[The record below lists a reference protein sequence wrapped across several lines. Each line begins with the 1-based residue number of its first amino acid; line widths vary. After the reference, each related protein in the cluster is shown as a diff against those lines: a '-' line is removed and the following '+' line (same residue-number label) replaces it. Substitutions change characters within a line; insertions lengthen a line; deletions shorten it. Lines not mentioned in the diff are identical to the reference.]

1 MGTIMGGDAMMAT
14 ISHFPPGNLGPKFK
28 ISSYLKLK
36 LNLGPKLRWPFHYR
50 VDEITTLMDKDNQR
64 EKNDS

>member
-14 ISHFPPGNLGPKFK
+14 ISHFPPDNLSPKLQF
-28 ISSYLKLK
+28 SSHLKLK
-36 LNLGPKLRWPFHYR
+36 LKIGPKLRWPFHYR
-50 VDEITTLMDKDNQR
+50 VDEITTLMDKDNQL